1 MASPVDIIK
10 NILGTHS
17 DSFSIGKSGPLLQ
30 RVVSTARL
38 LLPPLLRFIPT
49 SGAVAGDLATDSA
62 GDVWVTK
69 HNLSAVAD
77 PIGSNDN
84 TQGYAVGSRWIN
96 TATGAVFMCVDAST
110 GAAIWALLS
119 MTVVPVFGTEYNYA
133 ESLGLSTT
141 TSGTFQ
147 NKLTLNASLPA
158 GTYHLEWCYGWGYSN
173 TGTDFEGRI
182 QVDASTIDEHVQ
194 EPKDR
199 GSDQIHRVSGFHRVT
214 FGSAGSRSFT
224 IDYRAGSG
232 GNQARIQSA
241 RLAVWRVS

>member
-1 MASPVDIIK
+1 MTGK
-10 NILGTHS
+10 
-17 DSFSIGKSGPLLQ
+17 IGLKQLNGGS
-30 RVVSTARL
+30 S
-38 LLPPLLRFIPT
+38 
-49 SGAVAGDLATDSA
+49 AGDLVTSA
-62 GDVWVTK
+62 SGVVSVLK
-69 HNLSAVAD
+69 HNLSAGAD

-96 TATGAVFMCVDAST
+96 TSTGAVFMCVDAST

-119 MTVVPVFGTEYNYA
+119 MPTAPVFGTEYNYA

-141 TSGTFQ
+141 TSSTFQ
-147 NKLTLNASLPA
+147 NKLTLNTSLPA
-158 GTYHLEWCYGWGYSN
+158 GTYHLEWCYAWGYSN
-173 TGTDFEGRI
+173 TSTDFEGRV
-182 QVDASTIDEHVQ
+182 QVDGSTVDEHVQ
-194 EPKDR
+194 EPKDS